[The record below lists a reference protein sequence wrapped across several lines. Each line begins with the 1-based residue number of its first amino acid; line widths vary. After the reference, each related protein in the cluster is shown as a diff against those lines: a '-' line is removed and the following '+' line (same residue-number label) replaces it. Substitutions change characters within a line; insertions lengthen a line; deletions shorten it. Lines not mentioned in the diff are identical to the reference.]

1 MNNKIMIIGE
11 AHGEAE
17 EKVGLPF
24 VGLAGK
30 CLDSILE
37 EVGIQREGC
46 TITNVMHERPPNNN
60 FMVYYDK
67 GKPTPKLQEAYI
79 RLANEI
85 QIAQPNVVVCLG
97 NEAMKAVLGFG
108 GIMDW
113 RGSILQHPSRP
124 GVKVIPTI
132 HPSAVLREW
141 SFRPAVIRDFHLIK
155 KESEYAEIKESRART
170 TINPSLE
177 TVLSEI
183 ELARSAEWC
192 AFDIET
198 ESGQITC
205 IGLSYKLNEAICIPF
220 WFGSSGSLWSEQD
233 EQLIWLKLKQLLESD
248 TPRKIAHNG
257 SYETEYL
264 YHTLG
269 IKPKIHFD
277 TMLGFH
283 TLYPELPK
291 ALAYVVSIYTDHPFY
306 KFQRRTDKME
316 ELWRYNATDALLTFE
331 CAEHIQK
338 ELKEEG
344 LDTFHQTF
352 VEDLVE
358 PLSAMTQCGVKF
370 DKEQCNKLRKKYES
384 DVVHL
389 QDKLNDLVGHP
400 LNVGSHKQMTTWL
413 YTELNLSPQYKS
425 RKGKETKT
433 LAADEEALSKLHRD
447 NPNEAIATILEM
459 REKNKLLTTYL
470 RIKLDED
477 KRIRCTYNIAGTETG
492 RLSSSATAFGT
503 GTNLQNIPD
512 GDIRRLIVSDD
523 RNVLVNVDLSQAEAR
538 VVAYLAEDRRLI
550 EVFET
555 GGDIHTKN
563 AANIFGVK
571 ESEVTSEQRY
581 IAKRGTHSINYGAGF
596 KTVGESA
603 GIPASEAKRVIA
615 RYLTSYPRIRLWQ
628 MQVQNR
634 LRNSRVLT
642 TPFGRKRTFFN
653 RFNDSLLKEGLAYV
667 PQSTVADIV
676 NQAIIH
682 LHQKWRDSQDKF
694 LLLQVHDSI
703 VCQCNK
709 EVLEETIQEVKEALT
724 IPLIINNRTM
734 IIPSDVKVGTN
745 WGDLGKVK

>member
-1 MNNKIMIIGE
+1 
-11 AHGEAE
+11 
-17 EKVGLPF
+17 
-24 VGLAGK
+24 
-30 CLDSILE
+30 
-37 EVGIQREGC
+37 
-46 TITNVMHERPPNNN
+46 
-60 FMVYYDK
+60 
-67 GKPTPKLQEAYI
+67 
-79 RLANEI
+79 
-85 QIAQPNVVVCLG
+85 
-97 NEAMKAVLGFG
+97 
-108 GIMDW
+108 MDW

-141 SFRPAVIRDFHLIK
+141 SFRPAVVRDFVRIK
-155 KESEYAEIKESRART
+155 KESEYAEIKETRKTT

-183 ELARSAEWC
+183 EQAKSAVWC

-198 ESGQITC
+198 ETSQITC
-205 IGLSYKLNEAICIPF
+205 LGISYSEGRACCIPF
-220 WFGSSGSLWSEQD
+220 WFGSSGSLFSEQD
-233 EQLIWLKLKQLLESD
+233 EQLIWLKLKELLESD
-248 TPRKIAHNG
+248 TPKKIAHNG
-257 SYETEYL
+257 TYETEYL
-264 YHTLG
+264 WHTLG
-269 IKPKIHFD
+269 IKSKIHFD
-277 TMLGFH
+277 TMLAFH

-291 ALAYVVSIYTDHPFY
+291 SLSYLVSIYTDHPFY
-306 KFQRRTDKME
+306 KFQRRTDKMD
-316 ELWRYNATDALLTFE
+316 ELWRYNATDALLTYE
-331 CAEHIQK
+331 CAMKIMA
-338 ELKEEG
+338 ELKEES
-344 LDTFHQTF
+344 LFKFHQEF

-358 PLSAMTQCGVKF
+358 PLSAMTQRGVAF
-370 DKEQCNKLRKKYES
+370 DSKQCSKLRRQYES

-389 QDKLNDLVGHP
+389 QEKLDAIVGHP
-400 LNVGSHKQMTTWL
+400 LNIGSHKQMTTWL
-413 YTELNLSPQYKS
+413 FTELGLPPQYKL

-433 LAADEEALSKLHRD
+433 LAADEEALSKLYVHHKLE
-447 NPNEAIATILEM
+447 PIAIVLEM
-459 REKNKLLTTYL
+459 REKKKLLTTYL
-470 RIKLDED
+470 RIRLDED

-512 GDIRRLIVSDD
+512 GEIRKFLAADEGYTIV
-523 RNVLVNVDLSQAEAR
+523 NADLSQAEAR
-538 VVAYLAEDRRLI
+538 VVAYLSEDRRLI

-563 AANIFGVK
+563 ASNIFGVK

-615 RYLTSYPRIRLWQ
+615 RYFASYPRIKLWQ

-682 LHQKWRDSQDKF
+682 LYKKWQTQEDKI

-703 VCQCNK
+703 VCQCK
-709 EVLEETIQEVKEALT
+709 EELLQETIQEVKEALS
-724 IPLIINNRTM
+724 IPLVINNRTM
-734 IIPSDVKVGTN
+734 IIPSDVKIGQN
-745 WGDLGKVK
+745 WGELRKVK